1 MEIPANLADDSV
13 LFTARKHVSNG
24 RVADITHVVYVDPD
38 RYGDLAEYGD
48 LVAVGEAVGKLNK
61 LLPRRQFILMG
72 PGRWGSRGDI
82 KLGVRVTYSEINNSA
97 MLIEIARKKGGYV
110 PDVSFGTHFFQD
122 LVESGIRYLP
132 LYPDNEGA
140 KFNERFLL
148 EAPNSL
154 AGHCPECA
162 GVADVLRVIDI
173 PEATGGKVLRVLMNA
188 DRELAV
194 GFFAPPEAAVRTAC
208 GGGSAVAREDEDGA
222 RWRLR
227 MAERIAFHCGG
238 PPWGVRGVFYLD
250 DREGRDPDPG
260 DPIRLVI
267 HFTGGGRQRKEIET
281 WLQGWSLSLAEMNY
295 FRTGFHSEGLLDVHY
310 LTDEKLR
317 GEKDVAA
324 RLKVASD
331 SVRELTLGPKAPK

>member
-1 MEIPANLADDSV
+1 M
-13 LFTARKHVSNG
+13 
-24 RVADITHVVYVDPD
+24 
-38 RYGDLAEYGD
+38 
-48 LVAVGEAVGKLNK
+48 
-61 LLPRRQFILMG
+61 
-72 PGRWGSRGDI
+72 
-82 KLGVRVTYSEINNSA
+82 
-97 MLIEIARKKGGYV
+97 
-110 PDVSFGTHFFQD
+110 
-122 LVESGIRYLP
+122 
-132 LYPDNEGA
+132 
-140 KFNERFLL
+140 
-148 EAPNSL
+148 
-154 AGHCPECA
+154 
-162 GVADVLRVIDI
+162 
-173 PEATGGKVLRVLMNA
+173 
-188 DRELAV
+188 
-194 GFFAPPEAAVRTAC
+194 RTAC
-208 GGGSAVAREDEDGA
+208 EGGSSVAREDEDSA

-250 DREGRDPDPG
+250 EREGRDADPG

-267 HFTGGGRQRKEIET
+267 HFTGGGRQRKELET